1 MLERDL
7 ILEEAHVV
15 VISLE
20 TMAENKEMHA
30 NEVVWGR
37 RLYIVVGL
45 EYFLLAQLLAILHH
59 FNELLILVL
68 LDGITLFEDDG
79 THFSELLEQTTFLY
93 FKFRLFRRVNE

>member
-30 NEVVWGR
+30 NEVVWRR
-37 RLYIVVGL
+37 RLHIVEGL

-59 FNELLILVL
+59 FNELLVLVFFY
-68 LDGITLFEDDG
+68 GIALFEDDG
-79 THFSELLEQTTFLY
+79 THLSELFE
-93 FKFRLFRRVNE
+93 